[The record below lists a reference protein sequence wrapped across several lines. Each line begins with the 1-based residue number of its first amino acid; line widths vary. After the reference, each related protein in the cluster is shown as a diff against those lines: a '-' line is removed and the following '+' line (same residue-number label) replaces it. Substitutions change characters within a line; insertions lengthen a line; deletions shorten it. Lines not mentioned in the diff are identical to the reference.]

1 MTAVRHI
8 VRPAVRLTAL
18 AVTLLAGL
26 VAVAL
31 YRIRTIRR
39 TTLAASAR

>member
-8 VRPAVRLTAL
+8 FRPAVRLAAL

-26 VAVAL
+26 VAAL
-31 YRIRTIRR
+31 
-39 TTLAASAR
+39 L